1 MKLTEHLERSGYIMD
16 ADIPWKEMGD
26 GTRRKILGYEPQM
39 LMMRNAFD
47 AGTIGQRHSHPHVQ
61 SSYVMSGRFEI
72 TIGDRT
78 EALGAGDS
86 FLVPSDVVHAADCI
100 EAGEIIEVFTPIRSE
115 FV

>member
-1 MKLTEHLERSGYIMD
+1 MTDHFERSGHIRD
-16 ADIPWKEMGD
+16 ADIPWKDMGD

-47 AGTIGQRHSHPHVQ
+47 AGTIGKRHSHPHVQ
-61 SSYVMSGRFEI
+61 SSYVLSGRFEI

-78 EALGAGDS
+78 EAMTAGDS
-86 FLVPSDVVHAADCI
+86 FLVPSGIVHAADCL